1 MTWAHPA
8 LLLLAPLVLAGVA
21 VAYRRAEQR
30 RARDLERFGDPA
42 LLARMSP
49 LADPVAVRRR
59 GWMDGAALALAVVA
73 LARPQW
79 GEAPAWQ
86 DQAGR
91 DVLVL
96 LDLSRSMLVSDLG
109 TTRLEAARR
118 AVPAIL
124 AASPG
129 SRVGLVVFGGS
140 AFLQLPLTGD
150 RAALLRYLAAA
161 SPDDL
166 GDPSTDIPAALAL
179 AARVFERTGERG
191 FRTVV
196 LLSDGETEGELE
208 PALARL
214 RDAEIPV
221 LALGLGTVSGGP
233 VPADSTEAPEPW
245 HRDAI
250 GRIALSRLEEDPL
263 RRVADATGGRYARW
277 DEGRGVAPLR
287 EALAQLAARPNHAG
301 RATEPAERFQGPL
314 ALALGVLLLGPLAG
328 RRRTMEVARR
338 VACLALLAL
347 PAAVSGCDEARR
359 EAARGATRYRAG
371 EFQGAYEAF
380 RASLAI
386 RGDPSIGLQAGN
398 ALYRLHRY
406 EEAAALYRAYPSAPP
421 LAAARLS
428 YNLGNAYVRAA
439 EERPGD
445 ASLLEDAVAAYEEAL
460 RLDPADPD
468 AKWNLELALRRLADD
483 RFSGGSAGRGRRG
496 DYGRGNQNVPGYEGN
511 PEQRVGAMAGGGL
524 GSGEGESAE
533 ELSEAQARA
542 LLETVERE
550 QLQSHEG
557 RRARAGRSEGRDW

>member
-1 MTWAHPA
+1 MTWVHPA
-8 LLLLAPLVLAGVA
+8 LLLLAPLVLVA
-21 VAYRRAEQR
+21 VAAAYRRAEER

-42 LLARMSP
+42 LLARLSP
-49 LADPVAVRRR
+49 LADPAAVRRR
-59 GWMDGAALALAVVA
+59 GWMNGAALALAVVA

-79 GEAPAWQ
+79 GEAPAGRS
-86 DQAGR
+86 QAGR

-109 TTRLEAARR
+109 TTRLEAAKR
-118 AVPAIL
+118 AAAAVL
-124 AASPG
+124 EASPG

-166 GDPSTDIPAALAL
+166 GDPATDMPAALGL
-179 AARVFERTGERG
+179 AARVFERVGERG
-191 FRTVV
+191 FRTVL
-196 LLSDGETEGELE
+196 LLSDGETDGELE
-208 PALARL
+208 PALAGL
-214 RDAEIPV
+214 RQAEIPV

-250 GRIALSRLEEDPL
+250 GRIAWSRLEEDPL
-263 RRVADATGGRYARW
+263 RRAAEATGGHYARW
-277 DEGRGVAPLR
+277 DEGRGVGQLR
-287 EALAQLAARPNHAG
+287 EALLRLGARPNPAG
-301 RATEPAERFQGPL
+301 RATERGERFQWPL
-314 ALALGVLLLGPLAG
+314 AFAFAILLLEPLAG
-328 RRRTMEVARR
+328 RLRARKAVPGVAG
-338 VACLALLAL
+338 LAILVL
-347 PAAVSGCDEARR
+347 PLAVSGCGEARR
-359 EAARGATRYRAG
+359 EAARGGALYRAG
-371 EFQGAYEAF
+371 EFKGAYQAF
-380 RASLAI
+380 RASLAV
-386 RGDPSIGLQAGN
+386 RSDPSIALQAGN

-406 EEAAALYRAYPSAPP
+406 EEAAEVYRAYHAAPP
-421 LAAARLS
+421 AIASRLY

-439 EERPGD
+439 EERPSDPG
-445 ASLLEDAVAAYEEAL
+445 LLENAVAAYEEAL
-460 RLDPADPD
+460 WLDPADPD

-511 PEQRVGAMAGGGL
+511 PEQRVGAMAGGGM

-533 ELSEAQARA
+533 ELNEAQARA

-557 RRARAGRSEGRDW
+557 RGTRAGRSEGRDW